1 MVACAVCLRVIATE
15 LQTLLVRTS
24 SGDRWT
30 YPKGHVEKG
39 ETEVT
44 TAIRELFE
52 ESGWKAVSFESRP
65 FAYYEKPERPRE
77 PLTACILVTA
87 SRRLHEGE
95 RGRKPTWFDYPAA
108 LLSLAINRTEEEAA
122 PLLTVLERA
131 REELLG
137 EL

>member
-1 MVACAVCLRVIATE
+1 MVAAAICLRVIATQ
-15 LQTLLVRTS
+15 LQTLLVRAS
-24 SGDRWT
+24 SGDRWVF
-30 YPKGHVEKG
+30 PKGHVEKG

-65 FAYYEKPERPRE
+65 FATYASRQEGQ

-87 SRRLHEGE
+87 ARRLHGGE
-95 RGRKPTWFDYPAA
+95 TGRKPTWFEYPAA
-108 LLSLAINRTEEEAA
+108 LLSLQVNRTQTEAA
-122 PLLTVLERA
+122 PFLNVLERA
-131 REELLG
+131 REQLLG